1 MISLTSPV
9 EIWAHRVPAG
19 LKLAV
24 LSLATMV
31 LFAID
36 SPIWQG
42 AALCGAAAL
51 VCSGGWRF
59 AAANLHSLRV
69 LWPFLLLLAVWHG
82 ATGQVS
88 EGAVV
93 ALRLLT
99 ALMLANFVTM
109 TSRLSDMVAVVSFLT
124 APLRKLGL
132 PTRALELSIALVIR
146 FTPAIAQKGAQLSEA
161 WQARSTRRSRWQIV
175 MPLAASALDDAEHVS
190 EALRARGGIAATQ
203 K

>member
-19 LKLAV
+19 LKLAL
-24 LSLATMV
+24 LSLATMA
-31 LFAID
+31 LFALD
-36 SPIWQG
+36 SLFWQGLALCGG
-42 AALCGAAAL
+42 AAL
-51 VCSGGWRF
+51 VFSGGQRF
-59 AAANLHSLRV
+59 GAANLGSLKV

-82 ATGQVS
+82 VTGQVS
-88 EGAVV
+88 EGAIV

-109 TSRLSDMVAVVSFLT
+109 TSRLSDMVTVVSFLT

-146 FTPAIAQKGAQLSEA
+146 FTPSIAQKGAQLSEA

-190 EALRARGGIAATQ
+190 EALRARGGVAASQ
-203 K
+203 N